1 MKHDCSACRQLLL
14 DKDQLRVAQA
24 QRHVIGPWMQST
36 QVSLRRISQAL
47 LLLTGLCGLSLAQA
61 KQAAAKSGSQAPI
74 ANDSAT
80 ARGEY
85 IVNHVAVCSQCHTP
99 RDSEGRP
106 ERTHWLE
113 GAALWLQSAEPV
125 ADWPLRAPRIGGAL
139 PGTDDEMITLLT
151 TGIWRSGA
159 YLRAPMPQFRMT
171 RPDAE
176 AVVAYL
182 KSVKPAPK

>member
-1 MKHDCSACRQLLL
+1 
-14 DKDQLRVAQA
+14 
-24 QRHVIGPWMQST
+24 
-36 QVSLRRISQAL
+36 
-47 LLLTGLCGLSLAQA
+47 
-61 KQAAAKSGSQAPI
+61 
-74 ANDSAT
+74 
-80 ARGEY
+80 
-85 IVNHVAVCSQCHTP
+85 
-99 RDSEGRP
+99 
-106 ERTHWLE
+106 
-113 GAALWLQSAEPV
+113 V

-151 TGIWRSGA
+151 TGIWRSGT